1 MDGVNSTKTI
11 DGKEKRVTDKFS
23 VRAQLV
29 KIFSGIHFSQLK
41 YRSWRT
47 KAGIFL
53 VLAAIVSGFS
63 TYGALTHSPPFGN
76 DPDTVIW
83 LLNIDLIILLL
94 LVSLIAKRI
103 VSVWS
108 SKKRGIAGSH
118 LHVRLVY
125 IFSILVAVP
134 TIIMAVF
141 SALLFHYGVQ
151 AWFNQRVQ
159 TAINESSAVA
169 QSYLEEHKQVIR
181 ADTMAM
187 AGDLDRQGDR
197 LMLDERLFSKVID
210 TQSLLR
216 NLSEA
221 IVITRNGRVLARSA
235 LTFTLEYELPSDF
248 DFKQADSGDVVLMM
262 NEDQDRV
269 RALLK
274 LSSIPGTYL
283 YVGRMVDPQVLSHLS
298 AADMAVHD
306 YNNLQARYSG
316 MRITVLMLFVV
327 VALLLLLAAIWSG
340 LLLAKQ
346 LVNPIGELVQAADR
360 MRSGDLS
367 SRLPTDTGRI
377 EEFEYLAKII

>member
-151 AWFNQRVQ
+151 AWV
-159 TAINESSAVA
+159 
-169 QSYLEEHKQVIR
+169 
-181 ADTMAM
+181 
-187 AGDLDRQGDR
+187 
-197 LMLDERLFSKVID
+197 
-210 TQSLLR
+210 
-216 NLSEA
+216 
-221 IVITRNGRVLARSA
+221 
-235 LTFTLEYELPSDF
+235 
-248 DFKQADSGDVVLMM
+248 
-262 NEDQDRV
+262 
-269 RALLK
+269 
-274 LSSIPGTYL
+274 
-283 YVGRMVDPQVLSHLS
+283 
-298 AADMAVHD
+298 
-306 YNNLQARYSG
+306 
-316 MRITVLMLFVV
+316 
-327 VALLLLLAAIWSG
+327 
-340 LLLAKQ
+340 
-346 LVNPIGELVQAADR
+346 
-360 MRSGDLS
+360 
-367 SRLPTDTGRI
+367 
-377 EEFEYLAKII
+377 